1 MSVTPEV
8 QNALNAA
15 RSALDNLGAAVGA
28 APTPVGPPIHPD
40 QGAKSPLP
48 TPGEDLALSNSV
60 GSFLDQ
66 TFPITGK
73 PTPSMYPQASKLH
86 DANVYIGT
94 TLEKVTNFY
103 RSCFGTGAYGAT
115 TGAPMVSNNQA
126 RTAAFDT
133 GHDHIT
139 DLLITYCS
147 FVTAPLPEKN
157 QLV

>member
-8 QNALNAA
+8 QNALNVIQQA
-15 RSALDNLGAAVGA
+15 LGASPV
-28 APTPVGPPIHPD
+28 PVGPPIHPD

-48 TPGEDLALSNSV
+48 TLGEDLAFSNSV
-60 GSFLDQ
+60 DSFLDQ
-66 TFPITGK
+66 TYPITGK

-139 DLLITYCS
+139 DLLVTYCS
-147 FVTAPLPEKN
+147 FVTAPLPDKS